1 MPVAPYKST
10 VLLWSECDG
19 DLVDLLCD
27 EAVVVEDDAVR
38 GLGSLLHQ
46 TNNIETIYLPVSI
59 PSLYLSL
66 SVCLSVCLSL
76 SLFLSLSLSL
86 SLFCKIKLL

>member
-1 MPVAPYKST
+1 MRNVRTGDGEDRGEMPVAPYKST

-46 TNNIETIYLPVSI
+46 TNNIVTIYLPASVSV
-59 PSLYLSL
+59 
-66 SVCLSVCLSL
+66 SV
-76 SLFLSLSLSL
+76 
-86 SLFCKIKLL
+86 

>member
-1 MPVAPYKST
+1 MRNLRTGERTEVEMPVAPYKST

-46 TNNIETIYLPVSI
+46 TNNIVTIYLPASVSV
-59 PSLYLSL
+59 
-66 SVCLSVCLSL
+66 SV
-76 SLFLSLSLSL
+76 
-86 SLFCKIKLL
+86 